1 MRDGT
6 LSLSLPLPSSYGGK
20 YSAQIFRRAGQMRG
34 AINGRAINKKKLI
47 SLSFVVARG
56 ARSRKAGEG
65 RRGGKARPAVL
76 DFVIGEDKNDGL
88 SSVG

>member
-6 LSLSLPLPSSYGGK
+6 LSLSPPPLLLRR
-20 YSAQIFRRAGQMRG
+20 QIFRANIPSAGQMRG

-65 RRGGKARPAVL
+65 KRGGKARPAVL